1 MRLLFRDR
9 VQYNSTIGLHASWHF
24 AWIDSDGICFSRLRM
39 PYKVTGP
46 ERNVYMRQQALDS
59 PRTLRRC
66 AEYVSMEYNVSASVC
81 VATRV
86 CRVAPC
92 LVRSERQASEPTASC
107 CTFATLG
114 SGPDHFRRRA
124 TCM

>member
-1 MRLLFRDR
+1 MRERLCQDRQGKDGKLPVTALRLL
-9 VQYNSTIGLHASWHF
+9 S
-24 AWIDSDGICFSRLRM
+24 
-39 PYKVTGP
+39 YKVTGP

-66 AEYVSMEYNVSASVC
+66 EEYVSMEYNVSASVC